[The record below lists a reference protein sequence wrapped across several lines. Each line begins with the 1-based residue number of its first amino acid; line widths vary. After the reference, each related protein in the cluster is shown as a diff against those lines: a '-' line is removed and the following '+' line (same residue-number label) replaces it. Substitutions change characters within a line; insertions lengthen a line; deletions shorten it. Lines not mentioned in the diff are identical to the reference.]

1 VLVPAEVRTKI
12 QAAAADMSAAIAT
25 AIHAELPQAE
35 LVHDKFH
42 VSKLLG
48 QAVDKVRQFFLRAYL
63 CFVTS
68 A

>member
-1 VLVPAEVRTKI
+1 
-12 QAAAADMSAAIAT
+12 MSAAIAT